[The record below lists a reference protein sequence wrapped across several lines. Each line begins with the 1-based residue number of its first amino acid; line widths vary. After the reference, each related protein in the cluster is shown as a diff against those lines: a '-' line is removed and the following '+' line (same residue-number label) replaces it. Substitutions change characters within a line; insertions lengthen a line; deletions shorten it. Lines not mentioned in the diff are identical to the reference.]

1 MLIQII
7 LSLGLV
13 VAHGAG
19 ELGALV
25 HGRAVH
31 SQQVRP
37 RRRVFAVLARILA
50 IHVHIPRVLQQVALQ
65 RGHIVTFVTRKMTV
79 LSLVLVDFERGGS
92 RKRTLVTEIL
102 SNAMLDAQVISKGR
116 FQVSGEGTSIALIT
130 VNGRGLCRMNRL
142 LVSEQTAPICRGI
155 FT

>member
-7 LSLGLV
+7 LALGLV

-65 RGHIVTFVTRKMTV
+65 RGYIVTFVTRKMTV
-79 LSLVLVDFERGGS
+79 LSLVLVDFERSGS
-92 RKRTLVTEIL
+92 RKWTLVTEIL
-102 SNAMLDAQVISKGR
+102 SNAVLDA
-116 FQVSGEGTSIALIT
+116 
-130 VNGRGLCRMNRL
+130 
-142 LVSEQTAPICRGI
+142 
-155 FT
+155 